1 MAPPRPICLN
11 VTRFIKFIIFLVDMA
26 AVFFITSAIIL
37 VGLFIGSYTDIKTR
51 EVPDWLNYGLIVIGI
66 ALNLLFSIIYW
77 NLDYIINSSA
87 GFIVFLFLALFMFY
101 AVQWGGG
108 DSKMI
113 MALGAL
119 IGLDVTFKKFPFLM
133 AFLIN
138 ILLVGA
144 VYGLLW
150 SIFLA
155 FRNRKKFLSE
165 LKKSLDKKKIILIRR
180 WLLILS
186 LAAVVVAL
194 IVKDLA
200 IRIPLLGLV
209 LVIITTFY
217 LWIFIKAIEKACMF
231 KYVRPM
237 QLTEGDWIAEDI
249 VVGGKR
255 ICGPKDLG
263 IEKKQIN
270 LLVKLYKQNKLKEI
284 LIKEGIPFVPSFL
297 IAFIFSLVYGNLL
310 FLFLS

>member
-1 MAPPRPICLN
+1 M
-11 VTRFIKFIIFLVDMA
+11 
-26 AVFFITSAIIL
+26 
-37 VGLFIGSYTDIKTR
+37 
-51 EVPDWLNYGLIVIGI
+51 
-66 ALNLLFSIIYW
+66 
-77 NLDYIINSSA
+77 
-87 GFIVFLFLALFMFY
+87 
-101 AVQWGGG
+101 
-108 DSKMI
+108 
-113 MALGAL
+113 
-119 IGLDVTFKKFPFLM
+119 
-133 AFLIN
+133 
-138 ILLVGA
+138 
-144 VYGLLW
+144 
-150 SIFLA
+150 
-155 FRNRKKFLSE
+155 
-165 LKKSLDKKKIILIRR
+165 
-180 WLLILS
+180 ILS